1 MRTVDDVINQLH
13 SSLVTELPATEY
25 CPTGPGNRIALAVEA
40 MKRHTADAGWQIMDG
55 LRHAGYLLC
64 GSDLTINEQNVPKII
79 KSTSPEV
86 IIIQDKREWEG
97 RTARQRG
104 NPRLKFHNIEY
115 LKSRND
121 IFKLTV
127 LKDAHQNPVYHKDSA
142 DEMGVHGWV
151 IYYHPKI
158 VKHVASFVRLEHCI
172 RTSHS
177 IDSLQV
183 PEFSSDRKVCLVSG
197 AVSTYYPLRLRII
210 RNYKLLPGTEYIKHP
225 GYQSRRCVTPN
236 FLKRLSQYKVSI
248 CTSSRYGYALRK
260 LIESSACGCIVITDL
275 PEDDKL
281 PVIEENLVRIPS
293 DISIGE
299 LGNLIKRLSESY
311 DERKQKRIAESV
323 KEYYDFRAVGAR
335 LSRSIEKLL
344 LRMSWNYEP

>member
-1 MRTVDDVINQLH
+1 MRTVNDVINQLYFPQV
-13 SSLVTELPATEY
+13 SELPAPEY
-25 CPTGPGNRIALAVEA
+25 CPFEPGSRIALAVEA

-55 LRHAGYLLC
+55 LKHAGYLLC
-64 GSDLTINEQNVPKII
+64 GSDLTINEQDVPKII
-79 KSTSPEV
+79 RATNPEV
-86 IIIQDKREWEG
+86 VVIQDKREWEG

-104 NPRLKFHNIEY
+104 NPRLKFHNVEY

-127 LKDAHQNPVYHKDSA
+127 LKDSHQNPLYHKNSA
-142 DEMGVHGWV
+142 DEMGVHCWI

-158 VKHVASFVRLEHCI
+158 VKHVAPYVRLEHCV

-177 IDSLQV
+177 IDSTKV
-183 PEFSSDRKVCLVSG
+183 PEFSSDRKGCLVSG
-197 AVSTYYPLRLRII
+197 AVSVHYPLRLRII
-210 RNYKLLPGTEYIKHP
+210 RNYRLLPGTEYIKHP

-293 DISIGE
+293 DIPIRE

-311 DERKQKRIAESV
+311 DEEKQKRIAESI
-323 KEYYDFRAVGAR
+323 KEYYDFKAVGAR
-335 LSRSIEKLL
+335 LSSNIEKLRSQYGEEL
-344 LRMSWNYEP
+344 